1 MITLQNGIHWSHF
14 WCQDIVLNIKRKG
27 IAEAVITKY
36 RGFVNKHQRQKK
48 NTEFLWLHLWFNKL
62 AKNVLRSIKEQY

>member
-14 WCQDIVLNIKRKG
+14 WCEDIVLNIKRKG

-48 NTEFLWLHLWFNKL
+48 TQNFYGVIYDLTNWLTM
-62 AKNVLRSIKEQY
+62 Y

>member
-1 MITLQNGIHWSHF
+1 MITLQNDIHWSHF
-14 WCQDIVLNIKRKG
+14 WCEDIVLNIKRKG

-48 NTEFLWLHLWFNKL
+48 TEFLWLHLWFNKL
-62 AKNVLRSIKEQY
+62 ANNVLRSIKEQY